1 MKKIFAICAVFLLA
15 LGLTGCDNDYGNDG
29 REIRDRLI
37 VQGIGVDRTAD
48 GYLLTLQAFNTAV
61 AGGQDDGMSGNV
73 TKVYETSGA
82 TIADAMRN
90 VTLTAGRRPLYSH
103 NWIIVFG
110 ADVAREGLNETL
122 EFFCAGLR
130 HTASGRSRRGAR
142 KGGGYHQIALQWQ
155 LDSCAGNPDGFEDG
169 AGKRQNA
176 PDAAAQGGYAAGG

>member
-122 EFFCAGLR
+122 DFLCGITPHGQWSILPWRGERRRISSNRPSMAARFLR
-130 HTASGRSRRGAR
+130 GKSR
-142 KGGGYHQIALQWQ
+142 WV
-155 LDSCAGNPDGFEDG
+155 
-169 AGKRQNA
+169 
-176 PDAAAQGGYAAGG
+176 